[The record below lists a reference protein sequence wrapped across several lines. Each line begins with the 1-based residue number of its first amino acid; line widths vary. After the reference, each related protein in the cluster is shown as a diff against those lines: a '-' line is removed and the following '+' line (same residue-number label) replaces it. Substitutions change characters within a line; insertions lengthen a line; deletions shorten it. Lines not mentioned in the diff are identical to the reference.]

1 MANHAPVEVLQG
13 GQLNAAISNAVVHAF
28 SEYIGRGPTKART
41 SIRDDLVVCLL
52 ENGLTKAERS
62 LVAGGREQLVL
73 DTRRAFQQT
82 MRGDLVAAVEGLT
95 RRRVIAFMSDN
106 HIEPDIATESFLL
119 EPLALDPVATNGAD
133 PVATNGA
140 DPAS

>member
-1 MANHAPVEVLQG
+1 MANHAPIEVLQG

-28 SEYIGRGPTKART
+28 SDYIGRGPTNART

>member
-1 MANHAPVEVLQG
+1 
-13 GQLNAAISNAVVHAF
+13 
-28 SEYIGRGPTKART
+28 
-41 SIRDDLVVCLL
+41 
-52 ENGLTKAERS
+52 
-62 LVAGGREQLVL
+62 
-73 DTRRAFQQT
+73 

>member
-62 LVAGGREQLVL
+62 LVAGGRQQLVL

-133 PVATNGA
+133 PAF
-140 DPAS
+140 